1 MASTFFLFSLYCH
14 AIIQNGQINYL
25 CGLLLVFRHCLG
37 LDTVGTTNKSGGLF
51 RHLTDFAEEYSI
63 SLQVLI
69 GQTLKQFIGCL
80 RLEMK

>member
-1 MASTFFLFSLYCH
+1 MASTFLFSLYCH

-51 RHLTDFAEEYSI
+51 RHLTDLPRNIVSL
-63 SLQVLI
+63 LQVLDN